1 MISANAFPGWVPPP
15 GKIPWPLSSFLTRA
29 AAAGFQKKITVK
41 QIKTSTVLACKCGN
55 TFLVNG
61 HCRNCEAQAIVDKA
75 KQRGDKS
82 FNFEQAIKQQ
92 NQSLRKEANI
102 EAGQRAH
109 KLSMAAESELPYT
122 GRIQNFIGQS
132 RRDIVE
138 PWEGGAPARI
148 KNCSAANFAQLAPSG
163 DRGERYLPCLT
174 TVYAP
179 PNWESQHNEQSQ
191 VTE

>member
-1 MISANAFPGWVPPP
+1 MRPP
-15 GKIPWPLSSFLTRA
+15 LTHA
-29 AAAGFQKKITVK
+29 ATGFQKKITVK
-41 QIKTSTVLACKCGN
+41 QLKTTTVLACKCGN

-75 KQRGDKS
+75 RQRGEKN

-102 EAGQRAH
+102 EAGQRAQRQ
-109 KLSMAAESELPYT
+109 SMVADADLPYT

-132 RRDIVE
+132 RRDVVE
-138 PWEGGAPARI
+138 PWEGGA
-148 KNCSAANFAQLAPSG
+148 CAALPSSPPRLPSHAPLIAG
-163 DRGERYLPCLT
+163 DRGERYMPCLT

-179 PNWESQHNEQSQ
+179 APAPNLNIPFLVH
-191 VTE
+191 

>member
-1 MISANAFPGWVPPP
+1 VTIHFAPH
-15 GKIPWPLSSFLTRA
+15 

-41 QIKTSTVLACKCGN
+41 QLKASTVLACKCGN

-61 HCRNCEAQAIVDKA
+61 RCRNCEAQAIVDKA

-82 FNFEQAIKQQ
+82 FNFEQAVKQQ

-102 EAGQRAH
+102 EASQRAH
-109 KLSMAAESELPYT
+109 KLSMASDSELPYT

-138 PWEGGAPARI
+138 PWEGGAPPAP
-148 KNCSAANFAQLAPSG
+148 SAAKTTPPPTSLNFCPQATAVNAT
-163 DRGERYLPCLT
+163 CL
-174 TVYAP
+174 V
-179 PNWESQHNEQSQ
+179 
-191 VTE
+191 

>member
-1 MISANAFPGWVPPP
+1 MISANAFPGWVPAP
-15 GKIPWPLSSFLTRA
+15 GTVEMPVMIIHITPYVAT
-29 AAAGFQKKITVK
+29 GFQKKITVK
-41 QIKTSTVLACKCGN
+41 QLKATTVLACKCGN

-75 KQRGDKS
+75 KQRGDKN

-109 KLSMAAESELPYT
+109 KLTMAAESELPYT
-122 GRIQNFIGQS
+122 GRIQNFVGQS

-138 PWEGGAPARI
+138 PWEGGAAPRRVTGSRSHRTSPVSSNICHQATV
-148 KNCSAANFAQLAPSG
+148 ANAICRA
-163 DRGERYLPCLT
+163 
-174 TVYAP
+174 
-179 PNWESQHNEQSQ
+179 
-191 VTE
+191 